1 MSEQTVWLVVALAL
15 YSVFCL
21 YWGVSV
27 ASQARDAK
35 SFFLADRRLPAWV
48 FVLTATGVSFSGW
61 IFLGHPD
68 IIYRNGFSFA
78 QVSLCAITV
87 PLAGVLVLKR
97 QWMLG
102 KRYGFVTPGEM
113 LGEYYDSEF
122 LRILVLIVA
131 LIFAV
136 PFTGMQINAAGALL
150 AYISNGALDRVGAMW
165 LLSGIVF
172 VYVGFGGLRAVAYVG
187 ALQALMLGA
196 GIVAIGVIIYWQAG
210 GFGAFNVAI
219 GELGAS
225 GALGPHPFEIPGVMV
240 FNRGLGIETPAGG
253 IWTASMIL
261 SYCLALMG
269 LQLAPHF
276 SMLAFA
282 ARSPKGFVSQQTW
295 ASAAI
300 MGAILVIFSVAQGLG
315 AHLDSGADPS
325 PVGVGA
331 VALVIASIG
340 ARAPWFLA
348 LLGVCALAA
357 VQSLA
362 ALQLSATST
371 MVVRDFYRRYV
382 NPDLN
387 IEGQRLYARVTM
399 ALLLVITLAIA
410 TFAPEAQAELGALA
424 LGFGLQLLPAL
435 LGLCWFRWITRE
447 GAMVGLAFGLL
458 AVIFT
463 EKFGLSVAEF
473 VGVHLPWGRW
483 PWTLHSAGW
492 GIVCNVVAC
501 LVTSL
506 ISQRNTE
513 SARRGGYHAFLTA
526 YTSEFAAPY
535 HLRQAAWAGGLAW
548 LFLAIGPGALYGNYA
563 FGSPQGGPAVWYFG
577 MPSIWVWQIASWA
590 AGVLL
595 VWFLA
600 NRMGMSTTPLRAIEL
615 LPRSKRPKSNRA
627 ALTDGEIRGWFWAIV
642 LAAAF
647 AIFVNWTFG

>member
-1 MSEQTVWLVVALAL
+1 MSEQTVWLLVALAL
-15 YSVFCL
+15 YSAFCL
-21 YWGVSV
+21 YWRVSV
-27 ASQARDAK
+27 ASQ
-35 SFFLADRRLPAWV
+35 
-48 FVLTATGVSFSGW
+48 
-61 IFLGHPD
+61 
-68 IIYRNGFSFA
+68 
-78 QVSLCAITV
+78 
-87 PLAGVLVLKR
+87 
-97 QWMLG
+97 
-102 KRYGFVTPGEM
+102 
-113 LGEYYDSEF
+113 
-122 LRILVLIVA
+122 
-131 LIFAV
+131 
-136 PFTGMQINAAGALL
+136 
-150 AYISNGALDRVGAMW
+150 GAMW
-165 LLSGIVF
+165 LLSGILF
-172 VYVGFGGLRAVAYVG
+172 VYVGFGGLRAAAYVG

-196 GIVAIGVIIYWQAG
+196 GIVAIGVIVYWQAG

-219 GELGAS
+219 GKLGAS
-225 GALGPHPFEIPGVMV
+225 GALGPNPFEISGVVV

-276 SMLAFA
+276 SILAFA
-282 ARSPKGFVSQQTW
+282 ARSPNGFVSQQTW

-325 PVGVGA
+325 TVGGGA
-331 VALVIASIG
+331 VALVIASVG
-340 ARAPWFLA
+340 VRAPWFLA

-357 VQSLA
+357 VQGLA

-387 IEGQRLYARVTM
+387 IEGQRLYARVAM

-506 ISQRNTE
+506 ISQRDRE

-526 YTSEFAAPY
+526 YASEFVAPY
-535 HLRQAAWAGGLAW
+535 HLRQAAWAGALAW
-548 LFLAIGPGALYGNYA
+548 LFLAIGPGALLRQLCLRRPQRRACGVVFRYA
-563 FGSPQGGPAVWYFG
+563 IDLG
-577 MPSIWVWQIASWA
+577 
-590 AGVLL
+590 
-595 VWFLA
+595 LA
-600 NRMGMSTTPLRAIEL
+600 NSLVGRRRFAGLVSRQSNGHVDDDASGDRTAPAFKAAQVEPRCLNGWRDPRLVLGNRPGGGLRDFRQLDVRLICQVNQV
-615 LPRSKRPKSNRA
+615 RSPDN
-627 ALTDGEIRGWFWAIV
+627 
-642 LAAAF
+642 
-647 AIFVNWTFG
+647 

>member
-1 MSEQTVWLVVALAL
+1 MSEQAVWLLVALAL
-15 YSVFCL
+15 YSAFCL

-27 ASQARDAK
+27 ASHAQDAK

-48 FVLTATGVSFSGW
+48 FVLAATGVSFSGW

-68 IIYRNGFSFA
+68 IIYRDGFSFA

-136 PFTGMQINAAGALL
+136 PFAGMQISAVGALL
-150 AYISNGALDRVGAMW
+150 AYISNGAFDRLGAMW

-172 VYVGFGGLRAVAYVG
+172 VYVGFGGLRAAAYVG
-187 ALQALMLGA
+187 ALQALLLGA
-196 GIVAIGVIIYWQAG
+196 GIVAVGVIVYWQAE
-210 GFGAFNVAI
+210 GFGAFNVTI
-219 GELGAS
+219 GKLGAS
-225 GALGPHPFEIPGVMV
+225 GDLGPHPFEIPGVMV

-276 SMLAFA
+276 SVLAFA
-282 ARSPKGFVSQQTW
+282 ARSPKGFAPQQTW

-300 MGAILVIFSVAQGLG
+300 MGAILVIFSVAPGLG
-315 AHLDSGADPS
+315 AHLEPGADP
-325 PVGVGA
+325 GRNDVGA

-340 ARAPWFLA
+340 ARSPWFLA

-357 VQSLA
+357 VQGLV

-371 MVVRDFYRRYV
+371 IVVRDFYRRYV
-382 NPDLN
+382 NPDLD
-387 IEGQRLYARVTM
+387 IEGQRLYARVAM
-399 ALLLVITLAIA
+399 ALLLVIALVVA

-435 LGLCWFRWITRE
+435 VGLCWFRWITRE
-447 GAMVGLAFGLL
+447 GATVGLVFGLL

-463 EKFGLSVAEF
+463 EKFGLSLAEF

-501 LVTSL
+501 VVTSL
-506 ISQRNTE
+506 ISQRDSE
-513 SARRGGYHAFLTA
+513 RARRGGYHAFLTA
-526 YTSEFAAPY
+526 YASEFARALSFATGSMGGGAGLVVSGDWSRRA
-535 HLRQAAWAGGLAW
+535 LRQLCLRRAQRRACGVVFWH
-548 LFLAIGPGALYGNYA
+548 AIDLG
-563 FGSPQGGPAVWYFG
+563 
-577 MPSIWVWQIASWA
+577 
-590 AGVLL
+590 
-595 VWFLA
+595 LA
-600 NRMGMSTTPLRAIEL
+600 NRIVGHRRFADLV
-615 LPRSKRPKSNRA
+615 PRQPNG
-627 ALTDGEIRGWFWAIV
+627 LVD
-642 LAAAF
+642 AAAAVDRTAPAF
-647 AIFVNWTFG
+647 EAA